1 MIKMSFIVFIKE
13 LAKNINDQKTHI
25 NNYLSTQYNL
35 KVHIKI
41 NKNQIKTTGCVIIF
55 KFLNIEKRIFI
66 LFK

>member
-41 NKNQIKTTGCVIIF
+41 NKTK
-55 KFLNIEKRIFI
+55 
-66 LFK
+66 